1 MEYLLMI
8 LMLLTAVFLILLILI
23 QRGRGGGLAG
33 AFGGLGG
40 QSAFGTKAG
49 DVFTKITIYVAF
61 FWIVLCVF
69 SVKYLGSSGSVIA
82 PDLGRSAQPAGTT
95 APDNKPGAAASTQKD
110 KDSKSADEP
119 TGKSAADAPA
129 ASTKGA
135 GDDAKSSGPA
145 EAEDKSSGDSK

>member
-69 SVKYLGSSGSVIA
+69 SVKYLGSSGSVLA
-82 PDLGRSAQPAGTT
+82 PDLGRAAQPAGTT
-95 APDNKPGAAASTQKD
+95 APGNKPGAAASTQKD
-110 KDSKSADEP
+110 KDSKSNGSD
-119 TGKSAADAPA
+119 AA
-129 ASTKGA
+129 
-135 GDDAKSSGPA
+135 
-145 EAEDKSSGDSK
+145 